1 MSLFKANNVSNFINQ
16 EHCKITTM
24 SIFILFIYVIYVTNH
39 QNHCKCKMQMSV
51 ILWFNKKKHK
61 KNYTYKSNIKM
72 IYFQN
77 FPENKEA
84 RISNLKLRYPM
95 VQIISGFGIAFY
107 SL

>member
-61 KNYTYKSNIKM
+61 KNYAYKSNIKM

-77 FPENKEA
+77 FPQNKEA

-95 VQIISGFGIAFY
+95 VQIISGFDIAFY

>member
-1 MSLFKANNVSNFINQ
+1 
-16 EHCKITTM
+16 
-24 SIFILFIYVIYVTNH
+24 
-39 QNHCKCKMQMSV
+39 
-51 ILWFNKKKHK
+51 
-61 KNYTYKSNIKM
+61 M

-77 FPENKEA
+77 FPQNKEA

>member
-1 MSLFKANNVSNFINQ
+1 
-16 EHCKITTM
+16 
-24 SIFILFIYVIYVTNH
+24 
-39 QNHCKCKMQMSV
+39 MQMSV

-61 KNYTYKSNIKM
+61 KNTKNYTYKDNIKM

-77 FPENKEA
+77 FPQNKEA